1 MTTVLQSNPNMY
13 NTNYDIVTDIKI
25 LGDLNNK
32 LFCTFTDL
40 EGLELL
46 IEDIKSKYDIIYN
59 KLFVLE
65 IVGKDEYVVT
75 YNVDQTNLN
84 SIPDNTI
91 LVHRK
96 KESNT
101 LYTINALNELIK
113 KLNGGVVDTNYKVD
127 WQHYRNCILLT
138 QHNEQGG
145 QKTDYTTIF
154 WRPTVGKQQIRIVP
168 STYDSSNPFTELK
181 FYYGITNKV
190 MISPANFGDKDPI
203 ALFAGKLREG
213 EYNKENYVLAKKLDA
228 KNRVFVPVV
237 VRGEEDKG
245 VRLWQFG
252 KTVYEELLALAVDEE
267 IGDYTDIV
275 NGRDLTV
282 ETVGPE
288 STGTPY
294 NKSSVRVRL
303 KTSPLSEDASLVEK
317 WCNEQPNPKDG
328 LFKRYSFDEMKSALE
343 KWLSPEDE
351 SEDEIPAPVV
361 ESKPSKVPA
370 STFKSS
376 TAPAKLLLI
385 NSFKDGYFIL
395 NV

>member
-1 MTTVLQSNPNMY
+1 MDLSKLKQKLDTLQSKP
-13 NTNYDIVTDIKI
+13 
-25 LGDLNNK
+25 
-32 LFCTFTDL
+32 
-40 EGLELL
+40 
-46 IEDIKSKYDIIYN
+46 
-59 KLFVLE
+59 
-65 IVGKDEYVVT
+65 
-75 YNVDQTNLN
+75 
-84 SIPDNTI
+84 
-91 LVHRK
+91 
-96 KESNT
+96 
-101 LYTINALNELIK
+101 
-113 KLNGGVVDTNYKVD
+113 
-127 WQHYRNCILLT
+127 
-138 QHNEQGG
+138 QGG

-190 MISPANFGDKDPI
+190 MISPANFGEKDPI
-203 ALFAGKLREG
+203 ALFAAKLRE
-213 EYNKENYVLAKKLDA
+213 EYTKENYVLAKKLDA
-228 KNRVFVPVV
+228 KTRIFAPVV

-343 KWLSPEDE
+343 KWLSPEDD
-351 SEDEIPAPVV
+351 SEEPLPPTVEEPKPASNFSLDT
-361 ESKPSKVPA
+361 SKAKQSKVDKFD
-370 STFKSS
+370 SLF
-376 TAPAKLLLI
+376 
-385 NSFKDGYFIL
+385 DGDDNKKYDDLPF
-395 NV
+395 